1 MGRAFII
8 IISCFIIFTF
18 SWAQAQDS
26 KSIKLKATNM
36 KRGSSLMEA
45 LSAKAS
51 VQGWSDKELSMQD
64 LSDLLWA
71 AAGIN
76 RPDNEKRTYSSAQ
89 NAQDVDIFV
98 FLKDGVYVYDA
109 ANHALN
115 PVLSGDHRGDI
126 ASSFGGGGGARS
138 GGAPGG
144 GEGGPPGGTGG
155 PPEGSGG
162 APGGGEGGP
171 SGRAGGPPSGA
182 RGEGQSNFPVNLLL
196 VSDSSKFR
204 AGTPELKSEWGAISA
219 GIITQNIM
227 LFCAG
232 NGLGTHPRAMFD
244 KAVLR
249 TLLNLKDTQNPILEL
264 PVGYPP
270 Q

>member
-1 MGRAFII
+1 MKRTLIFVLSFFIL
-8 IISCFIIFTF
+8 F
-18 SWAQAQDS
+18 SFSSVLAQDL
-26 KSIKLKATNM
+26 KTIKLKATNI

-51 VQGWSDKELSMQD
+51 VQGWSDKELSLQD

-76 RPDNEKRTYSSAQ
+76 RPDNKKRTYSSAQ

-98 FLKDGVYVYDA
+98 FLKEGVYIYDA

-115 PVLSGDHRGDI
+115 PVLKGDHRGDI
-126 ASSFGGGGGARS
+126 AKSFGGGGGGGPE
-138 GGAPGG
+138 GGAPAGG
-144 GEGGPPGGTGG
+144 SGGPPGETGGPPGGTGG
-155 PPEGSGG
+155 PP
-162 APGGGEGGP
+162 A
-171 SGRAGGPPSGA
+171 GA
-182 RGEGQSNFPVNLLL
+182 RGQGQSNFPVNILL
-196 VSDSSKFR
+196 VSDVTKFR
-204 AGTPELKSEWGAISA
+204 SGPSELKSEWGAISA

-227 LFCAG
+227 LFCAA

-249 TLLNLKDTQNPILEL
+249 TMLNLNDTQNPILEL
-264 PVGYPP
+264 PVGHL
-270 Q
+270 QQ

>member
-1 MGRAFII
+1 MKRTFII
-8 IISCFIIFTF
+8 IISLFILCAFGR
-18 SWAQAQDS
+18 AQAQDL
-26 KSIKLKATNM
+26 KSIKLNKTNM

-76 RPDNEKRTYSSAQ
+76 RPDNKKRTYSSAQ

-98 FLKDGVYVYDA
+98 FLKDGVYIYDA

-126 ASSFGGGGGARS
+126 ASSFGGGGTAGPGATPGARE
-138 GGAPGG
+138 GGAPSGPGETARGG
-144 GEGGPPGGTGG
+144 GESGPP
-155 PPEGSGG
+155 
-162 APGGGEGGP
+162 A
-171 SGRAGGPPSGA
+171 GA
-182 RGEGQSNFPVNLLL
+182 RAQGQSNFPVNILL
-196 VSDSSKFR
+196 VSDTSKFR
-204 AGTPELKSEWGAISA
+204 SGPDDLKSEWGAISA

-227 LFCAG
+227 LFCAA

-264 PVGYPP
+264 PVGHPP